1 MTTSLRLESAKGVS
15 REELDNGTGHT
26 NLVFQITLGT
36 AKRGVVFNEREVDYK
51 DSGGL
56 QRGALLRER
65 WFTKRAVVYK
75 DSGITRERWIT
86 KVHY

>member
-65 WFTKRAVVYK
+65 CITKRCITKREVDYK
-75 DSGITRERWIT
+75 DSGGLQR
-86 KVHY
+86 